1 MDEPTASLG
10 PHETAQVGALV
21 RQLRDQGI
29 GILLVSHDVREV
41 IRLADRIVVLKSGT
55 IVGSAI
61 ATETSE
67 DAIVEMIVRGRKL
80 MFSEVTTQ

>member
-1 MDEPTASLG
+1 
-10 PHETAQVGALV
+10 
-21 RQLRDQGI
+21 
-29 GILLVSHDVREV
+29 V